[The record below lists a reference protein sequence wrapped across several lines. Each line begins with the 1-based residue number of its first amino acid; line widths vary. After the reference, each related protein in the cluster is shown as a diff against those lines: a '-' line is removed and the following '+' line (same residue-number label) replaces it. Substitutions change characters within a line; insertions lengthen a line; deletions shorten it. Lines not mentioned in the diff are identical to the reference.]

1 MDENQPILL
10 VFHEEDGGWEFLS
23 SNEEDADG
31 IVLVHLGH
39 VLDWDPTVGVL
50 QDLPRGWKAWR
61 WNVGDEWVREP
72 TPPNQPPVQG

>member
-10 VFHEEDGGWEFLS
+10 VFHEEDGDWEFLS
-23 SNEEDADG
+23 SNKEDADG

-50 QDLPRGWKAWR
+50 RG
-61 WNVGDEWVREP
+61 
-72 TPPNQPPVQG
+72 PPEGMESVAVKRR